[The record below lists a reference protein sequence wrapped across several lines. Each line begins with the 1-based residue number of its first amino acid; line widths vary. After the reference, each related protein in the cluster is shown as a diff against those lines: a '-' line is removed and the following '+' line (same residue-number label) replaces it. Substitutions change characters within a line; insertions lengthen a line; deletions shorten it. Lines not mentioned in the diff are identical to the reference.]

1 MLRAGAIM
9 ILDDIYQII
18 LERKKNPSTDSYVS
32 SLLSKGKDEIL
43 KKIGEESIEVI
54 IASKTGDKKQI
65 IDEMADLWF
74 HCLVLLADD
83 GVSPEEVFAEL
94 RDRFGKKGKENG

>member
-1 MLRAGAIM
+1 M

-43 KKIGEESIEVI
+43 KKIGEESVEVI

-83 GVSPEEVFAEL
+83 GASHEEVFAEL
-94 RDRFGKKGKENG
+94 RDRFGKKGKQDG

>member
-1 MLRAGAIM
+1 M
-9 ILDDIYQII
+9 IFDDIYQII
-18 LERKKNPSTDSYVS
+18 LERKKNPGTDSYVS

-65 IDEMADLWF
+65 IGEMADLWF
-74 HCLVLLADD
+74 HCLVLMADE
-83 GVSPEEVFAEL
+83 GVGHEEVFAEL
-94 RDRFGKKGKENG
+94 RGRFGKKGTHDG

>member
-1 MLRAGAIM
+1 M

-18 LERKKNPSTDSYVS
+18 LERKKRPSTDSYVS

-54 IASKTGDKKQI
+54 IASKTGDKKRI
-65 IDEMADLWF
+65 IEEMADLWF

-83 GVSPEEVFAEL
+83 GVSHNEVFAEL
-94 RDRFGKKGKENG
+94 RDRFGKRGK

>member
-1 MLRAGAIM
+1 M
-9 ILDDIYQII
+9 ILDDIYQVI
-18 LERKKNPSTDSYVS
+18 LERKKHPGADSYVS

-54 IASKTGDKKQI
+54 IASKTGDKQHI

-83 GVSPEEVFAEL
+83 GVSHEEVFAEL
-94 RDRFGKKGKENG
+94 RDRFGKKGKING

>member
-1 MLRAGAIM
+1 M

-54 IASKTGDKKQI
+54 IASKTEDKNQI

-74 HCLVLLADD
+74 HCLVLLAEE
-83 GVSPEEVFAEL
+83 GLSHEEVFKEL
-94 RDRFGKKGKENG
+94 ENRSRKKTR